1 MGVVL
6 SWGEPTL
13 FTKKKG
19 EQTWK
24 KVDYTPVEGSTTLET
39 TEGTKTEAKVEGG
52 ENEAVRYAKN
62 TYVLN
67 TQFRYAE
74 GRTRPIQTE
83 DGLTT
88 DQYSLIL
95 IPENIAAPAL
105 YIENSNVHST
115 DSYTSADGGMI
126 QYKFDA
132 LKATKGDQI
141 KWGTA
146 KLDGSSNLPTS
157 FIELGGSENLIGE

>member
-1 MGVVL
+1 MAVVL
-6 SWGEPTL
+6 SWGEPTIYI
-13 FTKKKG
+13 KKKG
-19 EQTWK
+19 DEAWK

-39 TEGTKTEAKVEGG
+39 TEGDKTEAKVEGG

-62 TYVLN
+62 TYTLN
-67 TQFRYAE
+67 TQYRYAQ
-74 GRTRPIQTE
+74 GRKRPIATS
-83 DGLTT
+83 DGLST
-88 DQYSLIL
+88 DQYAVMVV
-95 IPENIAAPAL
+95 PENVNAPAL
-105 YIENSNVHST
+105 YIEDSNVHST

-146 KLDGSSNLPTS
+146 SIDGSTHLPTS
-157 FIELGGSENLIGE
+157 FIELEGSDNLLE